1 MSSSI
6 TPSEPSA
13 CDDYRNPSVLEEAFE
28 REGTIIGTAD
38 YFDIAPATCRK
49 WLLRYEIYQPESH
62 GLDTPAQQLSKL
74 DPEDV
79 GLKAIGER

>member
-1 MSSSI
+1 MSSA
-6 TPSEPSA
+6 TAQNDPSA
-13 CDDYRNPSVLEEAFE
+13 DSDYQNPSTLKNAFE

-38 YFDIAPATCRK
+38 YFGIAPATCRK
-49 WLLRYEIYQPESH
+49 WLLRYDLYEPESE
-62 GLDTPAQQLSKL
+62 GLENPAQQLSEL

>member
-1 MSSSI
+1 MSSSAAQND
-6 TPSEPSA
+6 PSTDA
-13 CDDYRNPSVLEEAFE
+13 DYQNPTVLEEAFN

-38 YFDIAPATCRK
+38 HFGIAPATCRK
-49 WLLRYEIYQPESH
+49 WLLRYELYQPESQ
-62 GLDTPAQQLSKL
+62 GLETPAQQLSKL

>member
-1 MSSSI
+1 MSSA
-6 TPSEPSA
+6 TTQNDPSA
-13 CDDYRNPSVLEEAFE
+13 DSDYQNPSTLKNAFE

-49 WLLRYEIYQPESH
+49 WLLRYDLYKPESE
-62 GLDTPAQQLSKL
+62 GLENPAQQLSEL

>member
-1 MSSSI
+1 MSSA
-6 TPSEPSA
+6 TVQNDPSA
-13 CDDYRNPSVLEEAFE
+13 DRDYRNPMILEDVFE

-38 YFDIAPATCRK
+38 HFDIAPATCRK
-49 WLLRYEIYQPESH
+49 WLLKYGIYEPDSQ
-62 GLDTPAQQLSKL
+62 GLETPAQQLSRL

>member
-6 TPSEPSA
+6 VSSDPSTYN
-13 CDDYRNPSVLEEAFE
+13 DYRDPSVLEDVFQ
-28 REGTIIGTAD
+28 REGTITGTAD

-49 WLLRYEIYQPESH
+49 WLLRYEIYEPDSQ
-62 GLDTPAQQLSKL
+62 GLETPAQQLSRL
-74 DPEDV
+74 GPEDI